1 MRKIFTGS
9 ALRNFHGYETV
20 RPPEIFAGIA
30 AEIAEYLRRIFL
42 ERTDFM
48 NNCKAVEIAK
58 NIYWV
63 GAIDWS
69 MRNFHGY
76 ETARGSSYNAY
87 LILDEKITLIDT
99 VKINFKDEMLAR
111 ISSVVDPAKIDVIVS
126 SHVEPD
132 HSGALR
138 EIAEI
143 AKNAE
148 IITTNPNGVKGLTA
162 RYGSLNYKPVKAGD
176 SISIGARTLQ
186 FVPTPMLHW
195 PDSMVTYCPEDKILF
210 SNDAFGEHL
219 ATAMRFDD
227 ENDLDTILFEAKKY
241 YANILMPFGK
251 QAQTALKALA
261 NLELNLIATGHGVI
275 WRTNIEQ
282 ILACYRIW
290 SSGDVEDCAVVV
302 FDSMWHSTE
311 ILAQTITEA
320 FAKRGIPA
328 AYYDIKTTPMSDIVT
343 DIFLSKYLAVG
354 SPTINN
360 QMMPTI
366 ASFLCYIKGLRP
378 QNHKGFAFGS
388 YGWGGQSIALVE
400 DELKAAGVEIILDK
414 IKIANLPTKEQL
426 DDITAKI
433 LALEL

>member
-1 MRKIFTGS
+1 
-9 ALRNFHGYETV
+9 
-20 RPPEIFAGIA
+20 
-30 AEIAEYLRRIFL
+30 
-42 ERTDFM
+42 M

-63 GAIDWS
+63 GAVDWS

-76 ETARGSSYNAY
+76 ETSRGTTYNAY

-99 VKINFKDEMLAR
+99 VKIDFKDELLAR
-111 ISSVVDPAKIDVIVS
+111 ISSVIDPAKIDVIIS

-132 HSGALR
+132 HSGSLR
-138 EIAEI
+138 EVAEI

-148 IITTNPNGVKGLTA
+148 IYTTNPNGVKGLTA
-162 RYGSLNYKPVKAGD
+162 RYGNLNYKAVKAGD

-195 PDSMVTYCPEDKILF
+195 PDSMVTYCPEEKILF
-210 SNDAFGEHL
+210 SNDAFGEHF

-227 ENDLDTILFEAKKY
+227 ENDLNTVLFEAKKY

-251 QAQTALKALA
+251 QAQTALKALG
-261 NLELNLIATGHGVI
+261 NLEITLIATGHGVI
-275 WRTNIEQ
+275 WRSYIDKIIN
-282 ILACYRIW
+282 AYKYW
-290 SSGDVEDCAVVV
+290 SSEEVEDYAVVV

-320 FAKRGIPA
+320 FARRGIPA
-328 AYYDIKTTPMSDIVT
+328 AYYDIKKTPLSDIVT
-343 DIFLSKYLAVG
+343 DIFKSKYLAVG

-366 ASFLCYIKGLRP
+366 AAFLCYIKGLRP
-378 QNHKGFAFGS
+378 LNHKGFAFGS
-388 YGWGGQSIALVE
+388 YGWGGQSIAQVE

-426 DDITAKI
+426 DEISEKI
-433 LALEL
+433 LKLEL

>member
-1 MRKIFTGS
+1 
-9 ALRNFHGYETV
+9 
-20 RPPEIFAGIA
+20 
-30 AEIAEYLRRIFL
+30 
-42 ERTDFM
+42 M

-63 GAIDWS
+63 GAVDWS

-76 ETARGSSYNAY
+76 ETSRGTTYNAY

-99 VKINFKDEMLAR
+99 VKIDFKDELLAR
-111 ISSVVDPAKIDVIVS
+111 ISSVIDPAKIDVIIS

-132 HSGALR
+132 HSGSLR
-138 EIAEI
+138 EVAEI

-148 IITTNPNGVKGLTA
+148 IYTTNPNGVKGLTA
-162 RYGSLNYKPVKAGD
+162 RYGNLNYKAVKAGD

-195 PDSMVTYCPEDKILF
+195 PDSMVSYCPEEKILF
-210 SNDAFGEHL
+210 SNDAFGEHF

-227 ENDLDTILFEAKKY
+227 ENDLNTVLFEAKKY

-251 QAQTALKALA
+251 QAQTALKALG
-261 NLELNLIATGHGVI
+261 NLEITLIATGHGVI
-275 WRTNIEQ
+275 WRSYIDKIIN
-282 ILACYRIW
+282 AYKYW
-290 SSGDVEDCAVVV
+290 SSEEVEDYAVVV

-320 FAKRGIPA
+320 FARRGIPA
-328 AYYDIKTTPMSDIVT
+328 AYYDIKKTPLSDIVT
-343 DIFLSKYLAVG
+343 DIFKSKYLAVG

-366 ASFLCYIKGLRP
+366 AAFLCYIKGLRP
-378 QNHKGFAFGS
+378 LKHKGFAFGS
-388 YGWGGQSIALVE
+388 YGWGGQSIAQVE

-426 DDITAKI
+426 DEISEKI
-433 LALEL
+433 LKLEL